1 MFILLRC
8 SFRILT
14 RYCILKNIQI
24 EKKSKDS
31 LPSKEGDPRVYI
43 IPHQNDGQTGKAGR
57 SYRYVEIYES
67 FKRDIIAGSLQ
78 EEQRLPSIRKLAEFL
93 GISTTPVELAYQQ
106 LIAEGFIES
115 RPKRGYF
122 VVKLPEPYKALELGH
137 EKPEGRDR
145 VSSKSAAAA
154 AMPQTKPAPNEK
166 KAGFPRY
173 DFHLSKN
180 DFSLFPFALWKRLH
194 NQLLRP
200 EYADLLFYGDAQ
212 GDPGLRRA
220 IAGYLGRFRG
230 VKASP
235 DQIVIG
241 AEQHLLLL
249 LLGQMLKGEI
259 DSIAVEEPGYRI
271 VPATLAAL
279 DFTVHPIR
287 LDEHGLRPD
296 LLRASGARIASV
308 SPSHQFPTGLV
319 MPLSRRLELL
329 EWAKT
334 VDGYLIEDDYGGEF
348 RYQGKPVPA
357 LQGLVP
363 NDRVIYLGGFSQV
376 LAPDICI
383 HYLVLPEHL
392 VPRFHALRRHILF
405 EASASGIHQRTLER
419 FIQEGHFE
427 RHIRRMRN
435 LYRKKNRQL
444 VASLTSHFGK
454 QAAVTGDSAGMH
466 VILNVKSRL
475 PEAQLL
481 QLAGQAGVRIASAAF
496 YWEAP
501 PETELKSFMLG
512 FGGIP
517 FDRIDEGVARL
528 QEAWSTWLQ
537 ELPHT
542 DH

>member
-1 MFILLRC
+1 
-8 SFRILT
+8 
-14 RYCILKNIQI
+14 
-24 EKKSKDS
+24 
-31 LPSKEGDPRVYI
+31 
-43 IPHQNDGQTGKAGR
+43 
-57 SYRYVEIYES
+57 
-67 FKRDIIAGSLQ
+67 
-78 EEQRLPSIRKLAEFL
+78 
-93 GISTTPVELAYQQ
+93 
-106 LIAEGFIES
+106 
-115 RPKRGYF
+115 
-122 VVKLPEPYKALELGH
+122 
-137 EKPEGRDR
+137 
-145 VSSKSAAAA
+145 
-154 AMPQTKPAPNEK
+154 
-166 KAGFPRY
+166 
-173 DFHLSKN
+173 
-180 DFSLFPFALWKRLH
+180 
-194 NQLLRP
+194 
-200 EYADLLFYGDAQ
+200 
-212 GDPGLRRA
+212 
-220 IAGYLGRFRG
+220 
-230 VKASP
+230 
-235 DQIVIG
+235 
-241 AEQHLLLL
+241 
-249 LLGQMLKGEI
+249 
-259 DSIAVEEPGYRI
+259 
-271 VPATLAAL
+271 
-279 DFTVHPIR
+279 
-287 LDEHGLRPD
+287 
-296 LLRASGARIASV
+296 
-308 SPSHQFPTGLV
+308 

-329 EWAKT
+329 EWANA

-392 VPRFHALRRHILF
+392 VPRFRALRRHILF

-481 QLAGQAGVRIASAAF
+481 QLAGQASVRIASAAF